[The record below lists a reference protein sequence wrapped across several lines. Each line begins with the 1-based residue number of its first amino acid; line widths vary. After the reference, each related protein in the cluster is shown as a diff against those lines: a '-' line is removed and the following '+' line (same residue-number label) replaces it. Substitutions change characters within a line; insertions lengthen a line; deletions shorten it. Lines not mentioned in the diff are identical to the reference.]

1 MSQRILM
8 IENDITSAMTMT
20 VALRREGYDVIMSQ
34 TGSEGLNQA
43 VKAKPDLVI
52 LNVMLPGLDGF
63 QVCRYLRSE
72 RATADLPVIMFA
84 ATHRL
89 ADQRAAFTVGAD
101 DYMVQPDNMVELVT
115 RVRSMLLFSRYGLS

>member
-8 IENDITSAMTMT
+8 IKYDITSAILMT
-20 VALRREGYDVIMSQ
+20 VALKREGYDVVTAQ
-34 TGSEGLNQA
+34 TGSEGLYQA
-43 VKAKPDLVI
+43 VEAKPDLVV
-52 LNVMLPGLDGF
+52 LNVTLPGIDGF

-89 ADQRAAFTVGAD
+89 VDQRAAFTVGAD
-101 DYMVQPDNMVELVT
+101 DYMVQSNDMVELVI
-115 RVRSMLLFSRYGLS
+115 RVRSMLLFANYGLS